1 MSKEKI
7 QELKNRIEGVKANAA
22 SHKLGCQRFIATVQ
36 SRLKSPN
43 ASPQMKTSARNEIT
57 QKKSEMQRYADTYK
71 REIESLKA
79 SIAKLK

>member
-36 SRLKSPN
+36 SRLNIPN
-43 ASPQMKTSARNEIT
+43 ASPQMKSSARNEISH
-57 QKKSEMQRYADTYK
+57 KKSEMKRIADSYK
-71 REIESLKA
+71 REIEFLKA
-79 SIAKLK
+79 SIANLK

>member
-22 SHKLGCQRFIATVQ
+22 FHKLICQGFIATAQ
-36 SRLKSPN
+36 SRLKIPN
-43 ASPQMKTSARNEIT
+43 ADSGNKTNARNEIT
-57 QKKSEMQRYADTYK
+57 QKKLEMQRIADTLK

-79 SIAKLK
+79 SIANLK

>member
-22 SHKLGCQRFIATVQ
+22 SHKLGCQWFIATVQ
-36 SRLKSPN
+36 SRLKIPN
-43 ASPQMKTSARNEIT
+43 ASPQMKTSARNEIAH
-57 QKKSEMQRYADTYK
+57 KKSEMKRIADTYK

-79 SIAKLK
+79 SIANLK

>member
-7 QELKNRIEGVKANAA
+7 QELKDRIERVKANAT

-36 SRLKSPN
+36 VRLKTPN
-43 ASPQMKTSARNEIT
+43 ATSSSKISARNEIAN
-57 QKKSEMQRYADTYK
+57 KKSEMKRFSDGYK